1 MASAAM
7 PLRPEDYDLD
17 ALNAAAREGRCW
29 DLAGTTADGRR
40 WIIGDKADADRVEPP
55 WGSSHRRVP
64 AGSLIVLECSSR
76 ELRVLEPGKDLVVR
90 GERWRTG
97 HDRWVYGK
105 RLHVENPRVGWTE
118 VDGKGSLD
126 RAVSFLAKLP
136 TDDGAARRYAI
147 SERLQRE
154 PPFQFA
160 TTSWGAALIM
170 CSGDDPQ
177 AVVTEGVSPVHVTD
191 TWAWWSDDAL
201 TFAPALHP
209 PLVGLEEAAAEL
221 IGSLWRKVRGTP
233 TCGWALL
240 ARVAEVRVRELIA
253 QGPELGRDERDTL
266 ERLRV
271 VLVDGDER
279 DLWVRTGYDTRSFNH
294 DVRTRLP
301 DAWGLDAQGL
311 LLPTGRK
318 PRRAPP

>member
-1 MASAAM
+1 M

-118 VDGKGSLD
+118 VDSKGSLD
-126 RAVSFLAKLP
+126 QAVSFLATLP

-170 CSGDDPQ
+170 SSGDDPQ

-253 QGPELGRDERDTL
+253 QGPELGQDERDTL

-279 DLWVRTGYDTRSFNH
+279 DLWVRTGYDTRGFNH